1 MRTCSVLD
9 VLRLVRAHNLVVAAV
24 GVLAGG
30 WIALGALATPTL
42 LVFAAAAA
50 VAFGAA
56 GNAVNDIWDTDAD
69 RVNRRPGERPLAG
82 GRLSR
87 GTADLCVAGGTLLG
101 VGAAALVS
109 GAAVLVGLGALAV
122 LLAYSPILK
131 RRGFAGNLAVAL
143 VAGLPL
149 QYGAL
154 AVGRPAAGVVP
165 WALAAWLHLVREIV
179 KDLGD
184 GPGDRGLG
192 PRTRPGA
199 SGAGAHAVRAVPSA
213 HVDARC
219 DSPARAAGRAR
230 GDHRD
235 RRGADR
241 RPGAR
246 RPHLALPARRR
257 LARRAVPPAAH
268 RAGDHRDPRRLGG
281 RRHGRCTAR
290 RSGRASQMA
299 QRCAARRPQT
309 RRDSVRGAVARG
321 ATAMA
326 RRGRRRQRA
335 QCGAGGGCASR
346 RRARGAAPGRA
357 PARCAR
363 PVGAGVGRQRDA
375 RPGALGAGVRRLRG
389 A

>member
-56 GNAVNDIWDTDAD
+56 GNAGNDIWDTDAD

-143 VAGLPL
+143 VSGLPL
-149 QYGAL
+149 
-154 AVGRPAAGVVP
+154 
-165 WALAAWLHLVREIV
+165 
-179 KDLGD
+179 
-184 GPGDRGLG
+184 
-192 PRTRPGA
+192 A
-199 SGAGAHAVRAVPSA
+199 SGA
-213 HVDARC
+213 
-219 DSPARAAGRAR
+219 
-230 GDHRD
+230 HR
-235 RRGADR
+235 
-241 RPGAR
+241 
-246 RPHLALPARRR
+246 
-257 LARRAVPPAAH
+257 
-268 RAGDHRDPRRLGG
+268 GG
-281 RRHGRCTAR
+281 R
-290 RSGRASQMA
+290 
-299 QRCAARRPQT
+299 P
-309 RRDSVRGAVARG
+309 
-321 ATAMA
+321 
-326 RRGRRRQRA
+326 
-335 QCGAGGGCASR
+335 
-346 RRARGAAPGRA
+346 
-357 PARCAR
+357 
-363 PVGAGVGRQRDA
+363 GAGVG
-375 RPGALGAGVRRLRG
+375 ALGHPHAVHPGRDVVRDLG
-389 A
+389 GWPAAP

>member
-1 MRTCSVLD
+1 VRD
-9 VLRLVRAHNLVVAAV
+9 VLRLVRAHNLVVAAA

-30 WIALGALATPTL
+30 WIALGAIATPKL

-87 GTADLCVAGGTLLG
+87 GTADLCVVGGTLLG

-149 QYGAL
+149 EYGAL
-154 AVGRPAAGVVP
+154 AAGRPAAGLVP

-184 GPGDRGLG
+184 EPGDRLVGRRTLPVVIGARATALLAAGLG
-192 PRTRPGA
+192 VGFVPA
-199 SGAGAHAVRAVPSA
+199 S
-213 HVDARC
+213 
-219 DSPARAAGRAR
+219 
-230 GDHRD
+230 
-235 RRGADR
+235 
-241 RPGAR
+241 
-246 RPHLALPARRR
+246 LALPF
-257 LARRAVPPAAH
+257 
-268 RAGDHRDPRRLGG
+268 
-281 RRHGRCTAR
+281 
-290 RSGRASQMA
+290 
-299 QRCAARRPQT
+299 AARY
-309 RRDSVRGAVARG
+309 GAAYYLI
-321 ATAMA
+321 ALF
-326 RRGRRRQRA
+326 A
-335 QCGAGGGCASR
+335 QLAVLLVASR
-346 RRARGAAPGRA
+346 LIAGKPDRNSLLLKGAMIVGIVALVAGRIA
-357 PARCAR
+357 
-363 PVGAGVGRQRDA
+363 
-375 RPGALGAGVRRLRG
+375 
-389 A
+389 